1 MPPAAGC
8 SCRASAAASRSS
20 MAARPARSSSGC
32 VTVAAIRAAAV
43 DGWYLGLGL
52 APRLLARSLSAA
64 SHSSFNFL
72 LFT

>member
-1 MPPAAGC
+1 
-8 SCRASAAASRSS
+8 

-43 DGWYLGLGL
+43 LGWYLGLGL